1 MRSRAS
7 TVPAMKSAI
16 TPGSQWRGLC
26 ALVSE
31 DMWPFVLVARTL
43 VPPLARVLVPDHPPL
58 RFGWSGTGG
67 TACAFSIE
75 VPHV

>member
-1 MRSRAS
+1 MRSRAK
-7 TVPAMKSAI
+7 TEPARESAF
-16 TPGSQWRGLC
+16 TPGSQWRGLR
-26 ALVSE
+26 ALVSQ
-31 DMWPFVLVARTL
+31 DMWPFVLVARTP

-67 TACAFSIE
+67 TSCVTSDE